1 MINKIIL
8 GTVQLGMKY
17 GINNTIGQITA
28 SEANNILKFSSDN
41 GIKTFDTAADY
52 GASEKRIGDFI
63 KGQKD
68 FKIITKFSK
77 VNNIC
82 WKDSLNKSLRNVGI
96 QKVDTI
102 MFHSFDAYF
111 ESKNLLQGM
120 INEGQ
125 NSLFD
130 KIGVSIYTNEELNIL
145 VNEKLINVVQCP
157 FNMLD
162 NQLKR
167 GEQLDKLKNA
177 GKIIHTRSVFLQGL
191 FFMDSFPDKLLPL
204 SSYYLKIK
212 EIAYENQISLGHLAL
227 QYVLSK
233 KYIDGVL
240 IGVDSVK
247 QLSNNIKWA
256 KTPISSSVLSEID
269 NINVTETNLLNP
281 SKW

>member
-1 MINKIIL
+1 MIKKIIL

-17 GINNTIGQITA
+17 GINNTIGQITT
-28 SEANNILKFSSDN
+28 SEANNILKFCSDN

-63 KGQKD
+63 RGQKD

-82 WKDSLNKSLRNVGI
+82 WKDSLNKSLRNLGI

-111 ESKNLLQGM
+111 ESKHLLQGM

-204 SSYYLKIK
+204 LSYYLKIK

-256 KTPISSSVLSEID
+256 KTPIPSSVLSEID